1 MATYIYPDP
10 VWVDDSVPFYNEDFE
25 KKLRKL
31 SGVFGYEIL
40 AEPEW
45 GIDSDL
51 YILMEIDEGKL
62 IEFKHCSKEVAYD
75 RSKFVLGATPQAW
88 KRILTKKDKFVG
100 AFMGGRVKLKKG
112 NTVGA
117 LALGPHAGNLVDVL
131 TQVDLKFPDDL
142 SPEELEAFKKDLAAK
157 RSERGI

>member
-1 MATYIYPDP
+1 MLEVQLPDASSLKF
-10 VWVDDSVPFYNEDFE
+10 DQSVSCGDVAAQISP
-25 KKLRKL
+25 R
-31 SGVFGYEIL
+31 L
-40 AEPEW
+40 AKAAVAAELDGSVVGLDRELPA
-45 GIDSDL
+45 D
-51 YILMEIDEGKL
+51 GKVTL
-62 IEFKHCSKEVAYD
+62 
-75 RSKFVLGATPQAW
+75 
-88 KRILTKKDKFVG
+88 RILTKKDKFVG

>member
-75 RSKFVLGATPQAW
+75 RSSWSKDRRWPISDVSCCTCLRPLPGA
-88 KRILTKKDKFVG
+88 KR
-100 AFMGGRVKLKKG
+100 
-112 NTVGA
+112 
-117 LALGPHAGNLVDVL
+117 
-131 TQVDLKFPDDL
+131 TQ
-142 SPEELEAFKKDLAAK
+142 LAAVAQVCF
-157 RSERGI
+157 